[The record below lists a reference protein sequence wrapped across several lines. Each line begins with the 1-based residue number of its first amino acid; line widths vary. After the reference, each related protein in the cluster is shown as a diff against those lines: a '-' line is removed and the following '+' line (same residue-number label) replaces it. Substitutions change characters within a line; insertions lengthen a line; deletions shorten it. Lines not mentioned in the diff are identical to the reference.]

1 MEIRPQPGKPQ
12 RPVEAL
18 AAPYAVRFYL
28 QPGATAS
35 MARDRRSVILRGES
49 GRGWF
54 FRSDAADVAIEPSAC
69 FENGL
74 TRRSVQIVLRG
85 SARTDAESR
94 IRWKLEPAG
103 ATESQI

>member
-1 MEIRPQPGKPQ
+1 MPNKTIYVADADLPLFERAASIAGGLSPAVTAAIKLYVRREGKTHMP
-12 RPVEAL
+12 
-18 AAPYAVRFYL
+18 
-28 QPGATAS
+28 ATQ
-35 MARDRRSVILRGES
+35 IIEL
-49 GRGWF
+49 
-54 FRSDAADVAIEPSAC
+54 DVT
-69 FENGL
+69 ENGL